1 MEGLVYLDG
10 QILPAEDAKI
20 SVLDLSILRG
30 YGVFDFLRTYQGY
43 PFRLWDHL
51 KRFEA
56 SAKQIDIPLPLT
68 MNEVADVIEQL
79 LEKAPFHEAN
89 IKIFLTGGQS
99 TDQYLPEDRPTFFA
113 LVYPIQP
120 FPAEIYQKGVA
131 LVSEVYE
138 RPFPA
143 CKSIHYLP
151 AIVAIRRAKKKG
163 GHDVLFLSHNRTL
176 LETGTANFFGIK
188 GSTVVT
194 TGEGIIFGITRQ
206 VILELLEKQGVSVE
220 VRNIDYEEL
229 GTFDG
234 AFITSS
240 SKEVVPVVQVDEIG
254 FPMHPLV
261 QKLMKDFSSYT
272 KSIESPF
279 QKVL

>member
-1 MEGLVYLDG
+1 MKGLVYIDG
-10 QILPAEDAKI
+10 QILPAEEAKI
-20 SVLDLSILRG
+20 SVLDLSIMRG
-30 YGVFDFLRTYQGY
+30 YGVFDFLRTYQKL

-56 SAKQIDIPLPLT
+56 SAKEIEIPLPLS
-68 MNEVADVIEQL
+68 MNEVVDVIEQL
-79 LEKAPFHEAN
+79 LEKAPYPEAN

-113 LVYPIQP
+113 LVYPVRI
-120 FPAEIYQKGVA
+120 FPKEMYEKGVG
-131 LVSEVYE
+131 LVTEIYE

-151 AIVAIRRAKKKG
+151 AIVAIRCAQRKG
-163 GHDVLFLSHNRTL
+163 AHDVLFLSHNKTL

-206 VILELLEKQGVSVE
+206 VILELLEEQGISVE
-220 VRNIDYEEL
+220 VRTIGYDEL
-229 GTFDG
+229 QTFDG

-240 SKEVVPVVQVDEIG
+240 SKEVVPVVQVDDIS
-254 FPMHPLV
+254 FPLHPLTIT
-261 QKLMKDFSSYT
+261 LMKCFSAYT

>member
-1 MEGLVYLDG
+1 MEGLVYIDD
-10 QILPAEDAKI
+10 QILPAEEAKI
-20 SVLDLSILRG
+20 SVLDLSIMRG
-30 YGVFDFLRTYQGY
+30 YGVFDFLRTYQKL

-56 SAKQIDIPLPLT
+56 SAKEIEIPLPLS
-68 MNEVADVIEQL
+68 MHEVAEVIEQL
-79 LEKAPFHEAN
+79 LEKAPYSEAN

-99 TDQYLPEDRPTFFA
+99 TDQYLPDDRPTFFA
-113 LVYPIQP
+113 VVYPVQP
-120 FPAEIYQKGVA
+120 FPKEMYEKGVS
-131 LVSEVYE
+131 LVTEVYE

-151 AIVAIRRAKKKG
+151 AIVAIRRAQKRG
-163 GHDVLFLSHNRTL
+163 GHDVLFVSHNNTL
-176 LETGTANFFGIK
+176 LETGTANFFGIR

-206 VILELLEKQGVSVE
+206 VILELLEKLGISVE
-220 VRNIDYEEL
+220 IRTIGYDEL
-229 GTFDG
+229 KSFDG

-240 SKEVVPVVQVDEIG
+240 SKEVVPVVQVDDISLS
-254 FPMHPLV
+254 MHPLTHR
-261 QKLMKDFSSYT
+261 LMESFSAYT